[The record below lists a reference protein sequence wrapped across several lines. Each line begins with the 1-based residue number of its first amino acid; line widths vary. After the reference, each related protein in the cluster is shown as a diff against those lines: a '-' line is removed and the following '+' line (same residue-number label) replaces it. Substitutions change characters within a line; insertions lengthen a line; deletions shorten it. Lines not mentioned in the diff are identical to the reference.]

1 MSEPSASG
9 AQSRLHSD
17 RISGAVFVVI
27 ALLVT
32 WENRVYPLGS
42 LSTPGPGYMPLL
54 LAAALGV
61 FGLVVMLR
69 GHASPLL
76 AAIDWTEG
84 RRAIV
89 LLIACGIA
97 AFALE
102 HIGYRLT
109 MIAMLVFMLGVVER
123 KRPLPT
129 LLVAFGFAFIS
140 YYIFATLLRV
150 QLPRGPWGL

>member
-1 MSEPSASG
+1 MSEPSAGG
-9 AQSRLHSD
+9 APRGAHSD
-17 RISGAVFVVI
+17 RISGAVFVAI
-27 ALLVT
+27 ALLVA
-32 WENRVYPLGS
+32 WENRAYPFGS
-42 LSTPGPGYMPLL
+42 LSAPGPGYLPLV
-54 LAAALGV
+54 LAIVLGV
-61 FGLVVMLR
+61 FGLIVMLR
-69 GHASPLL
+69 SRASPLL

-89 LLIACGIA
+89 LLIACAVA
-97 AFALE
+97 AYALE

-109 MIAMLVFMLGVVER
+109 MVVLLVFMLGVVER

>member
-1 MSEPSASG
+1 MSEASAG
-9 AQSRLHSD
+9 CAPRGLHSD

-27 ALLVT
+27 ALLVA
-32 WENRVYPLGS
+32 WENRAYPFGS
-42 LSTPGPGYMPLL
+42 VSTPGPGYMPLL

-61 FGLVVMLR
+61 LGLVIVLR

-76 AAIDWTEG
+76 DTIDWTEG
-84 RRAIV
+84 RRAVV
-89 LLIACGIA
+89 LLIACGVA

-109 MIAMLVFMLGVVER
+109 MIALLVFMLGVVER

-129 LLVAFGFAFIS
+129 LLVTFGFAFIS
-140 YYIFATLLRV
+140 YFIFATLLKV